1 MQDLLKQ
8 YGSTL
13 YTLEKA
19 KGSLSEEDQ
28 AIVSGMISDIRF
40 TIEWLRTG
48 KRPGARR
55 GIERRAAYQRERP
68 ADPLVIQ
75 RYVRSTADGHNWTD
89 LQQESCVTEW
99 DRTRIEDALSVLTER
114 EKEMYLMS
122 RGNMLSFEQIA
133 NILVI
138 SKSTVQTTIERA
150 EDKIAKQISQS
161 LFSFA
166 G

>member
-13 YTLEKA
+13 YKLEKF
-19 KGSLSEEDQ
+19 KSSVCKDEQE
-28 AIVSGMISDIRF
+28 IVSGMISDLRF

-55 GIERRAAYQRERP
+55 GIERRAAYQRERSE
-68 ADPLVIQ
+68 DPLVIQ
-75 RYVRSTADGHNWTD
+75 RYVRSTADDHNWTD
-89 LQQESCVTEW
+89 IQQESCVTEW

-122 RGNMLSFEQIA
+122 RGGMMSFEQIA
-133 NILVI
+133 RMLVV

-150 EDKIAKQISQS
+150 EKKISLQISQS